1 MKLNEL
7 SPAAGSVK
15 EAYRKGRG
23 SGSGNGKTA
32 GRGHKGQKAR
42 SGGGTRIGFE
52 GGQMPL
58 ARRIPKRGFNNIFAK
73 PLDGVNVSVL
83 NKFEDGAVVDVQTLL
98 DAGILSKCKYGV
110 KFLGNGEVTKKLT
123 VKAAAFSETAKQKI
137 EAAGGKAEV
146 V

>member
-1 MKLNEL
+1 MKLSEL
-7 SPAAGSVK
+7 SPAEGSVRQ
-15 EAYRKGRG
+15 AYRKGRG
-23 SGSGNGKTA
+23 AGSGNGKTG

-42 SGGGTRIGFE
+42 SGGGVRIGFE

-73 PLDGVNVSVL
+73 PLEAVNVSVL
-83 NKFEDGAVVDVQTLL
+83 NKFEDGAVVDAQALL
-98 DAGILSKCKYGV
+98 DAGILSKCEYGV
-110 KFLGNGEVTKKLT
+110 KFLGCGEVSKNVT
-123 VKAAAFSETAKQKI
+123 VKASAFSESAKAKI

>member
-7 SPAAGSVK
+7 SPATGSVK

-23 SGSGNGKTA
+23 AGSGNGKTA

-58 ARRIPKRGFNNIFAK
+58 ARRIPKRGFHNIFAK
-73 PLDGVNVSVL
+73 PLTSVNVAAL
-83 NKFEDGAVVDVQTLL
+83 DKFEDGAVVDAQALL
-98 DAGILSKCKYGV
+98 DAGIISKCKYGV
-110 KFLGNGEVTKKLT
+110 KFLGNGEVSKKLT